1 VALVVSLA
9 AGAWHYLVRDW
20 LEQRRGSAAP
30 PPVTAADTTPP
41 AAPEP
46 VALAYSVAIEAHAD
60 LPTALRRIASLAA
73 GDSTVGYFI
82 SPVLA
87 DSVLYYRV
95 LAGPVVDS
103 AEAALLM
110 QRLVATGQKTAA
122 ALRDVRHAPLS
133 FLIGRFAEREGAEG
147 ERERLRDLDIPTFVL
162 PAPARTD
169 GSYRLY
175 AGAYSGLAEADVM
188 SRLLRSAGLPD
199 SLVTL
204 TGGSP

>member
-1 VALVVSLA
+1 MVSLL

-20 LEQRRGSAAP
+20 LEQRRGSAAAP
-30 PPVTAADTTPP
+30 TVVASDTIQP

-46 VALAYSVAIEAHAD
+46 RALAYSVAIEAHAD
-60 LPTALRRIASLAA
+60 LPTAQRRIASLAA

-95 LAGPVVDS
+95 LAGPLADS
-103 AEAALLM
+103 AAAALLM
-110 QRLVATGQKTAA
+110 QRLVSTGQKTAA
-122 ALRDVRHAPLS
+122 AARDIRHAALS
-133 FLIGRFAEREGAEG
+133 FLIGRFDDHETAER
-147 ERERLRDLDIPTFVL
+147 ERERLRMLDIPTFVL
-162 PAPARTD
+162 PTPARTD
-169 GSYRLY
+169 GSHRLY

-188 SRLLRSAGLPD
+188 ARLLRSAGLPD

-204 TGGSP
+204 TGGRP